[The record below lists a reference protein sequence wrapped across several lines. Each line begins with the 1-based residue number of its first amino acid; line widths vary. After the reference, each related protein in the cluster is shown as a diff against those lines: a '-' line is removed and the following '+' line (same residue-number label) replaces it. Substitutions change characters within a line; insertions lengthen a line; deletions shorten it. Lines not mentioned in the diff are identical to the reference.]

1 MKQASNKLRPQARSE
16 GLVVKDLPEEVLVYD
31 LARDKAHCLN
41 HSAADIWRRCNG
53 RTTLSQITSAIR
65 KETGSPIDEQFVLLA
80 LDQLG
85 RDHLLE
91 ERVEWPAAIPRMT
104 RREAVR
110 RIGIGA
116 AIAIP
121 LVTSII
127 APTPAQAATCLARC
141 SSCSTGAQCC
151 SGVCASSV
159 VGCVGGPPGSKCT

>member
-1 MKQASNKLRPQARSE
+1 MKQSSNKLRPQARSE

-41 HSAADIWRRCNG
+41 HSAAAIWRRCDG
-53 RTTLSQITSAIR
+53 RTTLSQITSAI
-65 KETGSPIDEQFVLLA
+65 KQETGSPIDEQFVLLA
-80 LDQLG
+80 LEQLG

-116 AIAIP
+116 VIAIP
-121 LVTSII
+121 LVTTII
-127 APTPAQAATCLARC
+127 APTPAQAATCKAPGVA
-141 SSCSTGAQCC
+141 CSTSAQCC
-151 SGVCASSV
+151 SGFCK
-159 VGCVGGPPGSKCT
+159 GNGTCR

>member
-1 MKQASNKLRPQARSE
+1 MKQSSNKLRPQARSE

-41 HSAADIWRRCNG
+41 HSAAAIWRRCDG
-53 RTTLSQITSAIR
+53 RTTLSEITSAIR

-116 AIAIP
+116 VIAIP
-121 LVTSII
+121 LVTTII
-127 APTPAQAATCLARC
+127 APTPAQAATCKAPGVA
-141 SSCSTGAQCC
+141 CSTSAQCC
-151 SGVCASSV
+151 SGFCK
-159 VGCVGGPPGSKCT
+159 GNGTCR